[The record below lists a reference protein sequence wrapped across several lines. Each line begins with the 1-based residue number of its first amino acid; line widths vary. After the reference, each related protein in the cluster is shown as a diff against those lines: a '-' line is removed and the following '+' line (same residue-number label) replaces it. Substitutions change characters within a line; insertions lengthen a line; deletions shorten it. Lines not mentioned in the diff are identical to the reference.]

1 MKVVALFDADGKV
14 HALFHPSKEKDAP
27 QFHFRPGAGHRVET
41 LEVPVEL
48 RHLGPAALH
57 RAVKVELGGGA
68 PRLVAQV
75 KP

>member
-1 MKVVALFDADGKV
+1 MKVVVLFDATGTV

-27 QFHFRPGAGHRVET
+27 QFHFRPDAGHRVET

-57 RAVKVELGGGA
+57 RAVTVELGGGA
-68 PRLVAQV
+68 PRLVARV